1 MIFLLIK
8 MFQFTSNCGVV
19 IFIPLKV
26 DYQSWEIVHN
36 FTAAAKF
43 FALRIIFSYLCSVSL
58 VPYCVVFMKNFHTWE
73 LRKKKSRWTCG
84 SAAKNFHFSH
94 QIAKLVSQTYFHLC
108 VTLPLYINL
117 SFHGHCV
124 SLLASLKKSWSYQF
138 KVAMPQN

>member
-84 SAAKNFHFSH
+84 GSGSEKFSLFPSNRKASFLDLLSSMCH
-94 QIAKLVSQTYFHLC
+94 TSLIYKLKF
-108 VTLPLYINL
+108 
-117 SFHGHCV
+117 
-124 SLLASLKKSWSYQF
+124 SWSLRQF
-138 KVAMPQN
+138 AFFEKILVLPI